1 MICGEKVKKFF
12 DSMEKLFGRI
22 IERDFVRKV
31 ANNTHTIQEIDG
43 MKLTLPV
50 NNVYTIGCDTIIY
63 GVGIYES
70 TGTKII
76 CVDRMND
83 VCSNSVRLLES
94 TVSDSILS
102 EIEIFDFIVE
112 ILLGDIASGILTTN
126 KVSITHIDG
135 EDLLIVDV
143 LINYAKKK
151 IACSSP
157 YLYDD
162 YLYSTFFEAGTNIL
176 ACFEKQKK
184 LLRESKSEKQ
194 MLAQPCDSEK
204 KHNFSLLD
212 ILPGELSESL
222 FRHKLKSDIQS
233 REGKYD
239 FCERPELFRPCT
251 VDQIAEMLGYLE
263 PPSIGGGGGGSRK
276 RKFLEPGKKKH

>member
-22 IERDFVRKV
+22 IERDFARKV
-31 ANNTHTIQEIDG
+31 ATNTHTIQEIDG

-50 NNVYTIGCDTIIY
+50 NNVYTIGCGAIIY

-70 TGTKII
+70 TGKKII

-83 VCSNSVRLLES
+83 VCSNSVRLLEK
-94 TVSDSILS
+94 TVSASIS

-112 ILLGDIASGILTTN
+112 ILLDDIASGILTAN

-143 LINYAKKK
+143 WINYAEKK

-157 YLYDD
+157 YWYDN

-176 ACFEKQKK
+176 TCFEKQKE

-222 FRHKLKSDIQS
+222 FRNKLKSGIQS
-233 REGKYD
+233 RKDKYD

-251 VDQIAEMLGYLE
+251 VDEIAEMLGYLE

-276 RKFLEPGKKKH
+276 RKFLESGNKKH